1 MNDTPGWVPPGS
13 ASSDSSERQGAQVP
27 GPTQPA
33 DQAGTG
39 AKWSSEQPPAG
50 QWSAPSAPGPRV
62 GGQVPPPGPGW
73 GGYPQ
78 GGWGRPPEAKPGVI
92 PLRPLGVGEI
102 LDGAVSTL
110 RAHWRTVLGITLTVS
125 VIAEIGNVLIARY
138 MLPDPAEL
146 DPAADSEEALR
157 QTVDLFQGMLASLVP
172 IMLIAL
178 LATLFTTALLT
189 VVISRSVLGRPVTP
203 AEAWREARPRLPQL
217 LALTVLVPLAAVG
230 LVAVSIVP
238 GVLVGGAAGTALVV
252 MGVFASVPVAVWLVI
267 RFALAP
273 PALMLEGQ
281 GVIGA
286 LRRSAKLVSGSWWRT
301 FGIVLLTAV
310 LTSIVQMI
318 VAMPFG
324 IAAIVVDSDGLSDF
338 FAAESTG
345 FGWSYLIISGI
356 GAVIASTI
364 TFPISAGVN
373 VLLYI
378 DQRIRRE
385 ALDIELGRAAG
396 LPGYATEPPGGTP
409 GSG

>member
-13 ASSDSSERQGAQVP
+13 ASSEGQGAQAP
-27 GPTQPA
+27 GPAQPA
-33 DQAGTG
+33 GQAGPG

-50 QWSAPSAPGPRV
+50 QWSAPSVPGPRG
-62 GGQVPPPGPGW
+62 GGQVPSPGPGW
-73 GGYPQ
+73 GGNPH
-78 GGWGRPPEAKPGVI
+78 GGWGRPAAAKPGVI

-125 VIAEIGNVLIARY
+125 VIAEIGNILVARHL
-138 MLPDPAEL
+138 LPEPVEI
-146 DPAADSEEALR
+146 DPAADPDEALR
-157 QTVDLFQGMLASLVP
+157 QAVDALQSMLVSLVP

-189 VVISRSVLGRPVTP
+189 VVISRSVLGRPVELS
-203 AEAWREARPRLPQL
+203 EAWREARPRLPQL
-217 LALTVLVPLAAVG
+217 LALTFLVPLAAVG
-230 LVAVSIVP
+230 LVGLGILP
-238 GVLVGGAAGTALVV
+238 GVLVGGAGGAALIVV
-252 MGVFASVPVAVWLVI
+252 GAVAAVPVAVWLVI
-267 RFALAP
+267 LFALAP

-281 GVIGA
+281 NVTGA

-301 FGIVLLTAV
+301 FGIVLLTTV
-310 LTSIVQMI
+310 LTTIVQMI
-318 VAMPFG
+318 IATPFG
-324 IAAIVVDSDGLSDF
+324 VAAVFVDNDGLGDLFS
-338 FAAESTG
+338 AEG
-345 FGWSYLIISGI
+345 PNFGWPYLIVTGI
-356 GAVIASTI
+356 GAVIASAI

-385 ALDIELGRAAG
+385 ALDLELGRAAG
-396 LPGYATEPPGGTP
+396 LPGYTTEPPGGDP